1 MTARRPF
8 RGWWVVAGLFVVLAV
23 SSGLGFYGTSVYKD
37 ALSDELGFSETA
49 VSMAVAVQFLAS
61 GSVGLLVARMIGR
74 HDVRRVMV
82 VGALVGGTALFL
94 VGSVDELWQ
103 IYVLFALFGAGFSAA
118 GLVPATTVVTRW
130 FTRRRSV
137 ALSVTSTGLSLGGI
151 AVTPLAAHL
160 IDSRGLSD
168 AMPVLGIIFIVG
180 IVPVTWLLVRPD
192 PEAVGQS
199 PDGEPTPASGRVA
212 LTGTP
217 YHDAIRS
224 PFFIRCT
231 TAYVIVMLA
240 QVGGIAHLFSA
251 AKDRVDSD
259 TAALT
264 VSVLAGTSVVAR
276 LVGGWIAERVRLRA
290 LTVSFA
296 ILQMAGLVLISQA
309 DTRTTILL
317 SAAVFGSSVGN
328 LLMLQPLLLAEAF
341 GVVDYPRIYALGQ
354 MFTTIG
360 VAGGPALM
368 GAMFDVTDGWQAPYL
383 LAALSSG
390 VAAALLATTL
400 AERYAPN
407 VAPTSATASAPAN
420 PRAASAT

>member
-1 MTARRPF
+1 MTGRRPF
-8 RGWWVVAGLFVVLAV
+8 RGWWVVAGLFIVLAI

-49 VSMAVAVQFLAS
+49 VSFAVAVQFLAS
-61 GSVGLLVARMIGR
+61 GMVGLLVARMIGR
-74 HDVRRVMV
+74 HDVRRVMIT
-82 VGALVGGTALFL
+82 GALVGGTALFF
-94 VGSVDELWQ
+94 VGSAEQLWQ

-151 AVTPLAAHL
+151 AITPLAAQL
-160 IDSRGLSD
+160 IDTRGLAD

-192 PEAVGQS
+192 PGDVGES
-199 PDGEPTPASGRVA
+199 PDGDPTPAGGRA
-212 LTGTP
+212 APTGTR
-217 YHDAIRS
+217 YGEAIRS
-224 PFFIRCT
+224 PFFVRCT

-240 QVGGIAHLFSA
+240 QVGGIAHLFSV

-296 ILQMAGLVLISQA
+296 ILQMVGLVLIAQA
-309 DTRTTILL
+309 DTRTSILL
-317 SAAVFGSSVGN
+317 AAAVFGSSVGN

-341 GVVDYPRIYALGQ
+341 GVADYPRIYALGQ

-368 GAMFDVTDGWQAPYL
+368 GVMFDVTDGWQAPYL
-383 LAALSSG
+383 LAAMSSG
-390 VAAALLATTL
+390 IAASLLATTL
-400 AERYAPN
+400 ADRYAPN
-407 VAPTSATASAPAN
+407 VAPTSAAASAPPN